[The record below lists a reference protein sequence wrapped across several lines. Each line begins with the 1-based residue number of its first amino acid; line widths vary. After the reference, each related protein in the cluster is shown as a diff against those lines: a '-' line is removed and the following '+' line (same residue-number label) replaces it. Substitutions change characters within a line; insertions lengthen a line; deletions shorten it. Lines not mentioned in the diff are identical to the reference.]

1 MQPLYPLNDLA
12 SVILGFTIL
21 IILYALLVLEIMHR
35 TAAALLTLSIL
46 LALDTLFRF
55 SDFSEIVAGIDMD
68 TILLLMSMMMFVG
81 VLSRTG
87 LFSYMASTILVRFH
101 KKPFT
106 LIVIL
111 SALTAFISAFIDN
124 VTTVLLM
131 TPIVLE
137 IMERLKVDPRPVLI
151 SIVFASNIG
160 GTATLIGDP
169 PNIIIGTRANLGFMD
184 FIYNLTPIIIVD
196 FLAFLALIRLLFSKW
211 INLYTSKA
219 RHLDGRKLNYSVV
232 VDSFMLRR
240 SLSIL
245 GIVIALFLLE
255 DFLEYPPAIPPLIGI
270 GVLLALLRGRIRI
283 ESLLEDV
290 DWPTLVFFIAMF
302 MVIKGVEDLG
312 VMEFIAYK
320 IYSFSTDYTVLLLLI
335 LWVSA
340 IVSAFVDNIP
350 FVMAMVPVISVIARI
365 TGLNSAPLYWAL
377 SLGGCL
383 GGNGTLVG
391 ASANV
396 VVAGIAER
404 HGYHISFRGFLK
416 YGMPVLF
423 LTVGL
428 ASLYLILRYVV
439 LGVG

>member
-1 MQPLYPLNDLA
+1 MKRRTRIVEPNTINI
-12 SVILGFTIL
+12 VLGFTIL
-21 IILYALLVLEIMHR
+21 VILYALLVLEIMHR
-35 TAAALLTLSIL
+35 TAAALLAVSIVL
-46 LALDTLFRF
+46 ILDTFLRF
-55 SDFSEIVAGIDMD
+55 SDFNELVEGIDMN

-81 VLSRTG
+81 ILSRTG
-87 LFSYMASTILVRFH
+87 AFSYLASMILIKFHNKPFLLITILSSI
-101 KKPFT
+101 T
-106 LIVIL
+106 
-111 SALTAFISAFIDN
+111 ALVSAFIDN

-137 IMERLKVDPRPVLI
+137 IMEKLKVDPRPILL

-169 PNIIIGTRANLGFMD
+169 PNIIIGTRAGLGFMD
-184 FIYNLTPIIIVD
+184 FIRNLAPIVVID
-196 FLAFLALIRLLFSKW
+196 FFAFLILIKVMFSKW
-211 INLYTSKA
+211 INLYESRVRVIRNLQPSNRVDKYLLHRT
-219 RHLDGRKLNYSVV
+219 LIILSVV
-232 VDSFMLRR
+232 
-240 SLSIL
+240 
-245 GIVIALFLLE
+245 IVLFLLE

-270 GVLLALLRGRIRI
+270 GVLLLLLRNRIRI

-290 DWPTLVFFIAMF
+290 DWSTLVFFIAMF
-302 MVIKGVEDLG
+302 IVIKGVEDLG
-312 VMEFIAYK
+312 VMEFIARE
-320 IYSFSTDYTVLLLLI
+320 IYSFSTDYMVLILLI

-350 FVMAMVPVISVIARI
+350 FVMAMVPVIAAIARAA
-365 TGLNSAPLYWAL
+365 TLNPIPLYWAL

-404 HGYHISFRGFLK
+404 HGYTISFRSFIR
-416 YGMPVLF
+416 YGMPVLM

-428 ASLYLILRYVV
+428 ASIYLVLRYVI
-439 LGVG
+439 LG

>member
-1 MQPLYPLNDLA
+1 MKRRTRIVEPNTINI
-12 SVILGFTIL
+12 VLGFTIL
-21 IILYALLVLEIMHR
+21 VILYALLVLEIMHR
-35 TAAALLTLSIL
+35 TAAALLAVSIVL
-46 LALDTLFRF
+46 ILDTFLRF
-55 SDFSEIVAGIDMD
+55 SDFNELVEGIDMN

-81 VLSRTG
+81 ILSRTG
-87 LFSYMASTILVRFH
+87 AFSYLASMILIKFHNKPFLLITILSSI
-101 KKPFT
+101 T
-106 LIVIL
+106 
-111 SALTAFISAFIDN
+111 ALVSAFIDN

-137 IMERLKVDPRPVLI
+137 IMEKLKVDPRPILL

-169 PNIIIGTRANLGFMD
+169 PNIIIGTRAGLGFMD
-184 FIYNLTPIIIVD
+184 FIRNLTPIVVID
-196 FLAFLALIRLLFSKW
+196 FFAFLILIKVMFSKW
-211 INLYTSKA
+211 INLYESRVRVIRNLQPSNRVDKYLLHRT
-219 RHLDGRKLNYSVV
+219 LIILSVV
-232 VDSFMLRR
+232 
-240 SLSIL
+240 
-245 GIVIALFLLE
+245 IVLFLLE

-270 GVLLALLRGRIRI
+270 GVLLLLLRNRIRI

-290 DWPTLVFFIAMF
+290 DWSTLVFFIAMF
-302 MVIKGVEDLG
+302 IVIKGVEDLG
-312 VMEFIAYK
+312 VMEFIARE
-320 IYSFSTDYTVLLLLI
+320 IYSFSTDYMVLILLI

-350 FVMAMVPVISVIARI
+350 FVMAMVPVIAAMAKAA
-365 TGLNSAPLYWAL
+365 TLNPIPLYWAL

-404 HGYHISFRGFLK
+404 HGYTISFRSFIR
-416 YGMPVLF
+416 YGMPVLM

-428 ASLYLILRYVV
+428 ASIYLVLRYVI
-439 LGVG
+439 LG

>member
-1 MQPLYPLNDLA
+1 MKRRTRIVEPNTINI
-12 SVILGFTIL
+12 VLGFTIL
-21 IILYALLVLEIMHR
+21 VILYALLVLEIMHR
-35 TAAALLTLSIL
+35 TAAALLAVSIVL
-46 LALDTLFRF
+46 ILDTFLRF
-55 SDFSEIVAGIDMD
+55 SDFNELVEGIDMN

-81 VLSRTG
+81 ILSRTG
-87 LFSYMASTILVRFH
+87 AFSYLASMILIKFHNKPFLLITILSSI
-101 KKPFT
+101 T
-106 LIVIL
+106 
-111 SALTAFISAFIDN
+111 ALVSAFIDN

-137 IMERLKVDPRPVLI
+137 IMEKLKVDPRPILL

-169 PNIIIGTRANLGFMD
+169 PNIIIGTRAGLGFMD
-184 FIYNLTPIIIVD
+184 FIRNLTPIVVID
-196 FLAFLALIRLLFSKW
+196 FFAFLILIKVMFSKW
-211 INLYTSKA
+211 INLYESRVRVIRNLQPSNRVDKYLLHRT
-219 RHLDGRKLNYSVV
+219 LIILSV
-232 VDSFMLRR
+232 
-240 SLSIL
+240 
-245 GIVIALFLLE
+245 VIALFLLE

-270 GVLLALLRGRIRI
+270 GVLLLLLRNRIRI

-290 DWPTLVFFIAMF
+290 DWSTLVFFIAMF
-302 MVIKGVEDLG
+302 IVIKGVEDLG
-312 VMEFIAYK
+312 VMEFIARE
-320 IYSFSTDYTVLLLLI
+320 IYSFSTDYMVLILLI

-350 FVMAMVPVISVIARI
+350 FVMAMVPVIAAMAKAA
-365 TGLNSAPLYWAL
+365 TLNPIPLYWAL

-404 HGYHISFRGFLK
+404 HGYTISFRSFIR
-416 YGMPVLF
+416 YGMPVLM

-428 ASLYLILRYVV
+428 ASIYLVLRYVI
-439 LGVG
+439 LG

>member
-1 MQPLYPLNDLA
+1 VKRRTRIVEPNTINI
-12 SVILGFTIL
+12 VLGFTIL
-21 IILYALLVLEIMHR
+21 VILYALLVLEIMHR
-35 TAAALLTLSIL
+35 TAAALLAVSIVL
-46 LALDTLFRF
+46 ILDTFLRF
-55 SDFSEIVAGIDMD
+55 SDFNELVEGIDMN

-81 VLSRTG
+81 ILSRTG
-87 LFSYMASTILVRFH
+87 AFSYLASMILIKFHNKPFLLITILSSI
-101 KKPFT
+101 T
-106 LIVIL
+106 
-111 SALTAFISAFIDN
+111 ALVSAFIDN

-137 IMERLKVDPRPVLI
+137 IMEKLKVDPRPILL

-169 PNIIIGTRANLGFMD
+169 PNIIIGTRAGLGFMD
-184 FIYNLTPIIIVD
+184 FIRNLTPIVVID
-196 FLAFLALIRLLFSKW
+196 FFAFLILIKVMFSKW
-211 INLYTSKA
+211 INLYESRVRVIRNLQPSNRVDKYLLHRT
-219 RHLDGRKLNYSVV
+219 LIILSVV
-232 VDSFMLRR
+232 
-240 SLSIL
+240 
-245 GIVIALFLLE
+245 IVLFLLE

-270 GVLLALLRGRIRI
+270 GVLLLLLRNRIRI

-290 DWPTLVFFIAMF
+290 DWSTLVFFIAMF
-302 MVIKGVEDLG
+302 IVIKGVEDLG
-312 VMEFIAYK
+312 VMEFIARE
-320 IYSFSTDYTVLLLLI
+320 IYSFSTDYMVLILLI

-350 FVMAMVPVISVIARI
+350 FVMAMVPVIAAMAKAA
-365 TGLNSAPLYWAL
+365 TLNPIPLYWAL

-404 HGYHISFRGFLK
+404 HGYTISFRSFIR
-416 YGMPVLF
+416 YGMPVLM

-428 ASLYLILRYVV
+428 ASIYLVLRYVI
-439 LGVG
+439 LG

>member
-1 MQPLYPLNDLA
+1 MKRRTRIVEPNTINI
-12 SVILGFTIL
+12 VLGFTIL
-21 IILYALLVLEIMHR
+21 VILYALLVLEIMHR
-35 TAAALLTLSIL
+35 TAAALLAVSIVL
-46 LALDTLFRF
+46 ILDTFLRF
-55 SDFSEIVAGIDMD
+55 SDFNELVEGIDMD

-81 VLSRTG
+81 ILSRTG
-87 LFSYMASTILVRFH
+87 AFSYLASMILIKFHNKPFLLITILSSI
-101 KKPFT
+101 T
-106 LIVIL
+106 
-111 SALTAFISAFIDN
+111 ALVSAFIDN

-137 IMERLKVDPRPVLI
+137 IMEKLKVDPRPILL

-169 PNIIIGTRANLGFMD
+169 PNIIIGTRAGLGFMD
-184 FIYNLTPIIIVD
+184 FIRNLTPIVVID
-196 FLAFLALIRLLFSKW
+196 FFAFLILIKVMFSKW
-211 INLYTSKA
+211 INLYESRVRVIRNLQPSNRVDKYLLHRT
-219 RHLDGRKLNYSVV
+219 LIILSV
-232 VDSFMLRR
+232 
-240 SLSIL
+240 
-245 GIVIALFLLE
+245 VIALFLLE

-270 GVLLALLRGRIRI
+270 GVLLLLLRNRIRI

-290 DWPTLVFFIAMF
+290 DWSTLVFFIAMF
-302 MVIKGVEDLG
+302 IVIKGVEDLG
-312 VMEFIAYK
+312 VMEFIARE
-320 IYSFSTDYTVLLLLI
+320 IYSFSTDYMVLILLI

-350 FVMAMVPVISVIARI
+350 FVMAMVPVIAAMAKAA
-365 TGLNSAPLYWAL
+365 TLNPIPLYWAL

-404 HGYHISFRGFLK
+404 HGYTISFRSFIR
-416 YGMPVLF
+416 YGMPVLM

-428 ASLYLILRYVV
+428 ASIYLVLRYVI
-439 LGVG
+439 LG

>member
-1 MQPLYPLNDLA
+1 MKRRTRIVEPSTINI
-12 SVILGFTIL
+12 VLGFTIL
-21 IILYALLVLEIMHR
+21 VILYALLVLEIMHR
-35 TAAALLTLSIL
+35 TAAALLAVSIVL
-46 LALDTLFRF
+46 ILDTFLRF
-55 SDFSEIVAGIDMD
+55 SDFNELVEGIDMN

-81 VLSRTG
+81 ILSRTG
-87 LFSYMASTILVRFH
+87 AFSYLASMILIKFHNKPFLLITILSSI
-101 KKPFT
+101 T
-106 LIVIL
+106 
-111 SALTAFISAFIDN
+111 ALVSAFIDN

-137 IMERLKVDPRPVLI
+137 IMEKLKVDPRPILL

-169 PNIIIGTRANLGFMD
+169 PNIIIGTRAGLGFMD
-184 FIYNLTPIIIVD
+184 FIRNLTPIVVID
-196 FLAFLALIRLLFSKW
+196 FFAFLILIKVMFSKW
-211 INLYTSKA
+211 INLYESRVRVIRNLQPSNRVDKYLLHRT
-219 RHLDGRKLNYSVV
+219 LIILSVV
-232 VDSFMLRR
+232 
-240 SLSIL
+240 
-245 GIVIALFLLE
+245 IVLFLLE

-270 GVLLALLRGRIRI
+270 GVLLLLLRNRIRI

-290 DWPTLVFFIAMF
+290 DWSTLVFFIAMF
-302 MVIKGVEDLG
+302 IVIKGIEDLG
-312 VMEFIAYK
+312 VMEFIAK
-320 IYSFSTDYTVLLLLI
+320 EIYSFSTDYMVLILLI

-350 FVMAMVPVISVIARI
+350 FVMAMVPVIAVMAKAA
-365 TGLNSAPLYWAL
+365 TLNPIPLYWAL

-404 HGYHISFRGFLK
+404 HGYTISFRSFIR
-416 YGMPVLF
+416 YGMPVLM

-428 ASLYLILRYVV
+428 ASIYLVLRYVI
-439 LGVG
+439 LG